1 MRDKE
6 NHGCGEERR
15 ATPVENEVGEE
26 ARADHGAAKVFS
38 VKDAVFRAGH
48 HVGGKILKQVCF
60 QSPDLWAP
68 VPVLPSAA
76 EWC

>member
-1 MRDKE
+1 MW
-6 NHGCGEERR
+6 GEERR

-48 HVGGKILKQVCF
+48 HVGGKYF
-60 QSPDLWAP
+60 ETSMF
-68 VPVLPSAA
+68 S
-76 EWC
+76 ES